1 MAGILGNSM
10 KKLLCICA
18 AALALAGCGKKE
30 EETGLVIT
38 SAVEPVSEPAD
49 MRDYQWH
56 NDEEPPFLEITP
68 DESMRFFDEGGTG
81 LLYFGRSNCPYCQR
95 AVPELD
101 AVLNEYGISV
111 YYVDVDLSKL
121 TYEKYEEL
129 LPYLDTALAVSESG
143 EKNFLI
149 PNVIAVKE
157 GKIIGNHISL
167 VDDFEFTSGD
177 AQLDDKQKETLRD
190 IYRDLIISLAD

>member
-1 MAGILGNSM
+1 
-10 KKLLCICA
+10 
-18 AALALAGCGKKE
+18 
-30 EETGLVIT
+30 
-38 SAVEPVSEPAD
+38 
-49 MRDYQWH
+49 
-56 NDEEPPFLEITP
+56 
-68 DESMRFFDEGGTG
+68 
-81 LLYFGRSNCPYCQR
+81 
-95 AVPELD
+95 

-177 AQLDDKQKETLRD
+177 AQLDDKQKEELRN

>member
-1 MAGILGNSM
+1 M
-10 KKLLCICA
+10 KKLLYVCA
-18 AALALAGCGKKE
+18 AALVLAGCGKKE
-30 EETGLVIT
+30 EEETGLVIHN
-38 SAVEPVSEPAD
+38 AVEPVSVAAD
-49 MRDYQWH
+49 MSGYQWLD
-56 NDEEPPFLEITP
+56 DEEPPFLEITP
-68 DESMRFFDEGGTG
+68 DECMRFFDEGGTG

-101 AVLNEYGISV
+101 VVLNEYGLSV

-129 LPYLDTALAVSESG
+129 LPYLDAALAESESG

-149 PNVIAVKE
+149 PDIIAVKE

-167 VDDFEFTSGD
+167 VDDFEFSSGD
-177 AQLDDKQKETLRD
+177 AQLTDAQKETLRG
-190 IYRDLIISLAD
+190 IYRDLIVSLAD

>member
-1 MAGILGNSM
+1 M
-10 KKLLCICA
+10 KKLLYVCA
-18 AALALAGCGKKE
+18 AALVLAGCGKKE
-30 EETGLVIT
+30 EEETGLVIHN
-38 SAVEPVSEPAD
+38 AVEPVSVAAD
-49 MRDYQWH
+49 MSGYQWL

-68 DESMRFFDEGGTG
+68 DECMRFFDEGGTG

-101 AVLNEYGISV
+101 VVLNEYDLSV

-129 LPYLDTALAVSESG
+129 LPYLDAALAESESG

-149 PNVIAVKE
+149 PDIIAVKE

-167 VDDFEFTSGD
+167 VDDFEFSSGD
-177 AQLDDKQKETLRD
+177 AQLTDAQKETLRG
-190 IYRDLIISLAD
+190 IYRDLIVSLAD

>member
-1 MAGILGNSM
+1 M
-10 KKLLCICA
+10 KKLLYVCA
-18 AALALAGCGKKE
+18 AALVLAGCGKKE
-30 EETGLVIT
+30 EEETGLVIHN
-38 SAVEPVSEPAD
+38 AVEPVSVAAD
-49 MRDYQWH
+49 MSGYQWL

-68 DESMRFFDEGGTG
+68 DECMRFFDEGGTG

-101 AVLNEYGISV
+101 VVLNEYGISV
-111 YYVDVDLSKL
+111 YYIDVDLSKL

-129 LPYLDTALAVSESG
+129 LPYLDAALAESESG

-149 PNVIAVKE
+149 PDIIAVKE

-167 VDDFEFTSGD
+167 VDDFEFSSGD
-177 AQLDDKQKETLRD
+177 AQLTDAQKETLRG
-190 IYRDLIISLAD
+190 IYRDLIVSLAD

>member
-1 MAGILGNSM
+1 M
-10 KKLLCICA
+10 KKLLYVCA
-18 AALALAGCGKKE
+18 AALVLAGCGKKE
-30 EETGLVIT
+30 EEETGLVIHN
-38 SAVEPVSEPAD
+38 AVEPVSVAAD
-49 MRDYQWH
+49 MSGYQWL

-68 DESMRFFDEGGTG
+68 DECMRFFDEGGTG

-101 AVLNEYGISV
+101 VVLNEYGLSV

-129 LPYLDTALAVSESG
+129 LPYLDAALAESESG

-149 PNVIAVKE
+149 PDIIAVKE

-167 VDDFEFTSGD
+167 VDDFEFSSGD
-177 AQLDDKQKETLRD
+177 AQLTDAQKETLRG
-190 IYRDLIISLAD
+190 IYRDLIVSLAD

>member
-1 MAGILGNSM
+1 M
-10 KKLLCICA
+10 KKLLYVCA
-18 AALALAGCGKKE
+18 AALVLAGCGKKE
-30 EETGLVIT
+30 EKETGLVIHN
-38 SAVEPVSEPAD
+38 AVEPVSVAAD
-49 MRDYQWH
+49 MSGYQWL

-68 DESMRFFDEGGTG
+68 DECMRFFDEGGTG

-101 AVLNEYGISV
+101 VVLNEYDLSV

-129 LPYLDTALAVSESG
+129 LPYLDAALAESESG

-149 PNVIAVKE
+149 PDIIAVKE

-167 VDDFEFTSGD
+167 VDDFEFSSGD
-177 AQLDDKQKETLRD
+177 AQLTDAQKETLRG
-190 IYRDLIISLAD
+190 IYRDLIVSLAD

>member
-1 MAGILGNSM
+1 M
-10 KKLLCICA
+10 KKLLYVCA
-18 AALALAGCGKKE
+18 AALVLAGCGKKEE

-38 SAVEPVSEPAD
+38 SAVEPVSVAAD
-49 MRDYQWH
+49 MTEYQWL

-68 DESMRFFDEGGTG
+68 DECMRFFDEGGTG

-101 AVLNEYGISV
+101 VVLNEYGLSV

-129 LPYLDTALAVSESG
+129 LPYLDAALAESESG

-149 PNVIAVKE
+149 PDIIAVKE

-167 VDDFEFTSGD
+167 VDDFEFSSGD
-177 AQLDDKQKETLRD
+177 AQLTDAQKETLRG
-190 IYRDLIISLAD
+190 IYRDLIVSLAD

>member
-1 MAGILGNSM
+1 M
-10 KKLLCICA
+10 KKLLYVCA
-18 AALALAGCGKKE
+18 AALVLAGCGKKE
-30 EETGLVIT
+30 EEETGLVIHN
-38 SAVEPVSEPAD
+38 AVEPVSVAAD
-49 MRDYQWH
+49 MSGYQWL

-68 DESMRFFDEGGTG
+68 DECMRFFDEGGTG

-101 AVLNEYGISV
+101 VVLNEYGLSV
-111 YYVDVDLSKL
+111 YYIDVDLSKL

-129 LPYLDTALAVSESG
+129 LPYLDAALAESESG

-149 PNVIAVKE
+149 PDIIAVKE

-167 VDDFEFTSGD
+167 VDDFEFSSGD
-177 AQLDDKQKETLRD
+177 AQLTDAQKETLRG
-190 IYRDLIISLAD
+190 IYRDLIVSLAD

>member
-1 MAGILGNSM
+1 M
-10 KKLLCICA
+10 KKLLYVCA
-18 AALALAGCGKKE
+18 AALVLAGCGKKE
-30 EETGLVIT
+30 EETGLVIHN
-38 SAVEPVSEPAD
+38 AVEPVSVAAD
-49 MRDYQWH
+49 MSGYQWL

-68 DESMRFFDEGGTG
+68 DECMRFFDEGGTG

-101 AVLNEYGISV
+101 VVLNEYGLSV

-129 LPYLDTALAVSESG
+129 LPYLDAALAVSESG

-149 PNVIAVKE
+149 PDIIAVKE

-167 VDDFEFTSGD
+167 VDDFEFSSGD
-177 AQLDDKQKETLRD
+177 AQLTDAQKETLRG
-190 IYRDLIISLAD
+190 IYRDLIVSLAD

>member
-1 MAGILGNSM
+1 M
-10 KKLLCICA
+10 KKLLYVCA
-18 AALALAGCGKKE
+18 AALVLAGCGKKE
-30 EETGLVIT
+30 EEETGLVIHN
-38 SAVEPVSEPAD
+38 AVEPVSVVAD
-49 MRDYQWH
+49 MSGYQWL

-68 DESMRFFDEGGTG
+68 DECMRFFDEGGTG

-101 AVLNEYGISV
+101 VVLNEYGLSV

-129 LPYLDTALAVSESG
+129 LPYLDAALAESESG

-149 PNVIAVKE
+149 PDIIAVKE

-167 VDDFEFTSGD
+167 VDDFEFSSGD
-177 AQLDDKQKETLRD
+177 AQLTDAQKETLRG
-190 IYRDLIISLAD
+190 IYRDLIVSLAD

>member
-1 MAGILGNSM
+1 M
-10 KKLLCICA
+10 KKLLYVCA
-18 AALALAGCGKKE
+18 AALVLAGCGKKE
-30 EETGLVIT
+30 EEETGLVIH
-38 SAVEPVSEPAD
+38 SAVEPASVAAD
-49 MRDYQWH
+49 MSGYQWL

-68 DESMRFFDEGGTG
+68 DECMRFFDEGGTG

-101 AVLNEYGISV
+101 VVLNEYGLSV

-129 LPYLDTALAVSESG
+129 LPYLDAALAESESG

-149 PNVIAVKE
+149 PDIIAVKE

-167 VDDFEFTSGD
+167 VDDFEFSSGD
-177 AQLDDKQKETLRD
+177 AQLTDAQKETLRG
-190 IYRDLIISLAD
+190 IYRDLIVSLAD